1 MCVSTLHGKGTPWHM
16 TSLRST
22 AIASLVALLGVS
34 SALTLSACSD
44 DDIFGDDS
52 DEQVEISVTER
63 DLSPGRVSVDA
74 GKIEFVV
81 KNDGD
86 RVHEF
91 AIDTPDGVERT
102 DEIKPG
108 KSANITVDLSAGRY
122 RMYDP
127 RGGYR
132 KRGVSGLVVVSSDR
146 AQTVTERTV
155 ERTVVEEDDDVD
167 LPEVDDPEIQ
177 DPETQDPPAA
187 PPPPV
192 APPTVTKTVPA
203 PPAPPADPTETT
215 P

>member
-1 MCVSTLHGKGTPWHM
+1 M
-16 TSLRST
+16 
-22 AIASLVALLGVS
+22 LGAC
-34 SALTLSACSD
+34 SALALSACSD
-44 DDIFGDDS
+44 DDIFGDDG

-74 GKIEFVV
+74 GEIEFVI

-86 RVHEF
+86 RVHQF
-91 AIDTPDGVERT
+91 AVDTPDGVERT
-102 DEIKPG
+102 DEIEPG
-108 KSANITVDLSAGRY
+108 KSANVTVDLSAGRY

-132 KRGVSGLVVVSSDR
+132 QRGVSGTVVVSSDR
-146 AQTVTERTV
+146 AETVTERTV

-177 DPETQDPPAA
+177 DPELQDPPA

-203 PPAPPADPTETT
+203 PPPPPADPTETT